1 MGEENKEWKKVGTS
15 LLIGRYEYSLD
26 PKNRVGVPPRFRE
39 ALLQEK
45 ADRFFLTSGLENCL
59 YLFLPSQ
66 WEKLLEND
74 LQAFAMADKERER
87 AFKRKFFAEATD
99 VELDAAGRILVPQY
113 LKAHAGLKSQVYVQG
128 AGKRAEIWDVA
139 KWNAYSKS
147 KVEPTYKQVSKSL
160 EI

>member
-1 MGEENKEWKKVGTS
+1 MT

-26 PKNRVGVPPRFRE
+26 PKNRLAVPPKFRE
-39 ALLQEK
+39 ALTQEK
-45 ADRFFLTSGLENCL
+45 ADRLFLTSGLEGCL

-66 WEKLLEND
+66 WERLLEND
-74 LQAFAMADKERER
+74 LQAFSLADKEKER

-99 VELDAAGRILVPQY
+99 VELDAAGRILIPQF
-113 LKAHAGLKSQVYVQG
+113 LKAHAGLKSTVYVQG

-139 KWNAYSKS
+139 RWNAYSRS
-147 KVEPTYKQVSKSL
+147 KVEPAFKLVSRSL

>member
-1 MGEENKEWKKVGTS
+1 MAT

-26 PKNRVGVPPRFRE
+26 PKNRLAIPPRFRE
-39 ALLQEK
+39 ALAQEK
-45 ADRFFLTSGLENCL
+45 GDRLFLTGGLESCL

-66 WEKLLEND
+66 WNKLLEND
-74 LQAFAMADKERER
+74 LQAFSLANKEQER

-99 VELDAAGRILVPQY
+99 VEVDSAGRILVPQY
-113 LKAHAGLKSQVYVQG
+113 LKAHAGLKSSVYVQG

-139 KWNAYSKS
+139 KWNAYNKS
-147 KVEPTYKQVSKSL
+147 KVEPAYRQISKSL